1 MNRGLMFREQVAAHL
16 VDEGEPGDETVLDVL
31 WTAAVRHVGFGTGFT
46 PTDLDR
52 FHELLWRNLN
62 RFAAEWQDSVSVR
75 ASVVCLA
82 VMKTR
87 RELGLTTIPLDSGPA
102 TRHNPHVGHSG

>member
-16 VDEGEPGDETVLDVL
+16 ADEGEPGDETVLDVL

-62 RFAAEWQDSVSVR
+62 RFAADHLTRWQDSIPVR
-75 ASVVCLA
+75 TNIVCGA

-87 RELGLTTIPLDSGPA
+87 LDLGLTTIP
-102 TRHNPHVGHSG
+102 

>member
-16 VDEGEPGDETVLDVL
+16 ADEGEPGDETVLDVL

-62 RFAAEWQDSVSVR
+62 RFAAEWQDSLNLFAAEWQDSVLVR

-82 VMKTR
+82 VMQTR
-87 RELGLTTIPLDSGPA
+87 RELGLTTIP
-102 TRHNPHVGHSG
+102 